1 MLFFKCLQI
10 VVYLDKDEGGG
21 GMRND
26 DVLKKKK
33 SYYDQWVLGFDEY
46 IVMIYNL
53 ILVFLLLGISYD
65 FLNNE

>member
-10 VVYLDKDEGGG
+10 VVYLDKDDGGG

-26 DVLKKKK
+26 DVLKKNKL
-33 SYYDQWVLGFDEY
+33 YYDQWVLGFDEY

>member
-1 MLFFKCLQI
+1 MMF
-10 VVYLDKDEGGG
+10 
-21 GMRND
+21 R
-26 DVLKKKK
+26 KKNK

-53 ILVFLLLGISYD
+53 ILVFLLSGISYD